1 MKIGAFFDMDR
12 TLLTESSTLL
22 MVRYMRRRQLL
33 QRREVMWLMWA
44 RVRLKLGL
52 ADIPTITR
60 QMVQSMAGSPE
71 AEQVAFARRWFQE
84 QLIHYVSEVGRHRV
98 ADHRARGHRLAVITG
113 SPVYTADPLAQHL
126 EISSEDVLAT
136 RFEVEGGRF
145 TGRLVEPMCYQEG
158 KLAYA
163 QAYANRHGLDLS
175 ASYFYTDSIDDLS
188 LLERVGH
195 PVAVNPDSAL
205 LKLAQERAWPVVSF
219 Y

>member
-33 QRREVMWLMWA
+33 RRRELFWLVWA
-44 RVRLKLGL
+44 RLRLRLGTT
-52 ADIPTITR
+52 DIPTITR
-60 QMVQSMAGSPE
+60 QLVRSMAGA
-71 AEQVAFARRWFQE
+71 AESEQIAFSRQWFGE
-84 QLIHYVSEVGRHRV
+84 QLIHYVSEGGRRSI

-113 SPVYTADPLAQHL
+113 SPVYTAGPLAQHL
-126 EISSEDVLAT
+126 QISAEDVLAT
-136 RFEVEGGRF
+136 RFEVVDGRF
-145 TGRLVEPMCYQEG
+145 TGRLMEPMCFREG
-158 KLAYA
+158 KLDYAEAYA
-163 QAYANRHGLDLS
+163 DRHGLKLS

-195 PVAVNPDSAL
+195 PVAVNPDKAL
-205 LKLAQERAWPVVSF
+205 LRVAQERAWPIVNF